1 MKKDLA
7 RIAMRM
13 TNPKAKL
20 IMEEAMS
27 LVERAVEVEEGVQVC
42 LLCQRKVEGGRMVE
56 HYTFHYTVEQ
66 PGALLGRLAT
76 SGCILRCPLPSCS
89 TNEMQ
94 VAELNL
100 HLATE
105 HEMLKKVLEVDARE
119 GMRELVNVLFHNH
132 DQGVEEEG
140 CLAEDERKVEQ
151 VDDTKAGKCERKQ
164 EPKMFQFLEDEQT
177 LIGEKSVQGFS
188 EIGQENLEVGEVL
201 VKDKV
206 ASKKE
211 VLVGD
216 KWERK
221 KSMGQAL
228 EFIKAGGSLRKAA
241 LKFEVP
247 HESLRSSSYFLNI
260 GSSYFLGKSLKSF
273 CSIEFCE
280 DHTRQ
285 LPGLH

>member
-1 MKKDLA
+1 MEGGTKDDLV
-7 RIAMRM
+7 RIAKRM
-13 TNPKAKL
+13 QNPKAKL
-20 IMEEAMS
+20 MVEEA
-27 LVERAVEVEEGVQVC
+27 LVLLKRAIELEQQGRQVC
-42 LLCQRKVEGGRMVE
+42 LLCKREVEGDHLVE
-56 HYTFHYTVEQ
+56 HYIFHYTDEES
-66 PGALLGRLAT
+66 GALLKALGTCQNL
-76 SGCILRCPLPSCS
+76 LRCPFPSCS
-89 TNEMQ
+89 LNELE

-151 VDDTKAGKCERKQ
+151 VDDTKAGKCEKKQ
-164 EPKMFQFLEDEQT
+164 EPKMFQFLGDEQT

-206 ASKKE
+206 SSKKE

-247 HESLRSSSYFLNI
+247 HESLRSS
-260 GSSYFLGKSLKSF
+260 
-273 CSIEFCE
+273 
-280 DHTRQ
+280 
-285 LPGLH
+285 

>member
-1 MKKDLA
+1 
-7 RIAMRM
+7 
-13 TNPKAKL
+13 
-20 IMEEAMS
+20 
-27 LVERAVEVEEGVQVC
+27 
-42 LLCQRKVEGGRMVE
+42 
-56 HYTFHYTVEQ
+56 
-66 PGALLGRLAT
+66 
-76 SGCILRCPLPSCS
+76 
-89 TNEMQ
+89 
-94 VAELNL
+94 
-100 HLATE
+100 
-105 HEMLKKVLEVDARE
+105 
-119 GMRELVNVLFHNH
+119 
-132 DQGVEEEG
+132 
-140 CLAEDERKVEQ
+140 
-151 VDDTKAGKCERKQ
+151 
-164 EPKMFQFLEDEQT
+164 MFQFLEDEQT

-273 CSIEFCE
+273 CSIRP
-280 DHTRQ
+280 HSATTRATLIVARAHILSCPRVMCSQ
-285 LPGLH
+285 VRML